1 MEEKSGLSLKEALDL
16 LNAATGRV
24 DAMWNFYMLVS
35 VGVLTL
41 GLDDAEDWHGKTVLS
56 LAFIIF
62 SVVNTVV
69 LYRTQEAAALLYE
82 GAAARAERGELLEEI
97 FKGALAKLKRAKP
110 RRMLVFH
117 LMLDVVVLAA
127 LWTR

>member
-1 MEEKSGLSLKEALDL
+1 MDEKAGLSLKEALDL
-16 LNAATGRV
+16 LNAATGRA

-41 GLDDAEDWHGKTVLS
+41 GLDDAEDWHGKIVLS

-62 SVVNTVV
+62 SVVNTIV
-69 LYRTQEAAALLYE
+69 LYRTQGAAMLLYE
-82 GAAARAERGELLEEI
+82 GVSARAEGGELMEPA

-110 RRMLVFH
+110 KRMLQFH
-117 LMLDVVVLAA
+117 LMLDAVVLAA